1 MKSTGGRGPVVWTAW
16 ALPVA
21 AAAGA
26 ALTVRSDWW
35 TVPTAAAA
43 FLAGRRPGG
52 TRAGALALC
61 GAVAAGVL
69 AVLLMPSL
77 LVHATVFVGAL
88 VAGAML
94 PWFAGRF
101 WWQYRELVRAGWE
114 RAAHLERE
122 QRLVAEQAR
131 LRERARIAQDMHDLL
146 GHELSL
152 IALSAGALQLSPDLT
167 DEQRAAARDIRSR
180 AGAAVE
186 RLGEVVGLLR
196 EEDAAPE
203 PTPGGGGAP
212 DAGLAELVASAAA
225 SGLAVEL
232 AVEGA
237 APTGAGLPPAVGRAV
252 HRVVR
257 EALTNAARHAPGAPV
272 TVRLVHGGEGT
283 EVRVVNGPP
292 ARGRPGAAPSGGGRG
307 LVGLDERVRLAGGT
321 FRHGPYDEGFAVT
334 ATLPH
339 GRPGPDGPRGRDE
352 PPGVQDEPPGVPD
365 EPPGVPDQRN
375 PREPYEPSS
384 PRQPRAGRRPPLPRT
399 LRTSPA
405 TPLGPRTPLAP
416 HDRPGPPKPH
426 HPHSAAASRTPH
438 VGWDRPDAHPAGAPT
453 APRGRD
459 PLPQEHR
466 RASVRARRALVALAV
481 VPVVTGVVL
490 TGALVGWE
498 TATASR
504 AVLEPAAYER
514 LRIGQDR
521 SEVARVL
528 PERQLVSRPAAPE
541 PEGEGIACEYY
552 AVTAD
557 RFGDR
562 SGDAYRLCFRD
573 GALWSR
579 DVVGP

>member
-1 MKSTGGRGPVVWTAW
+1 MESTGGRGPVVWTAW

-237 APTGAGLPPAVGRAV
+237 APAGAGLPPAVGRAV

-321 FRHGPYDEGFAVT
+321 FRHGPYDGGFAVT

-339 GRPGPDGPRGRDE
+339 GRPGPDGPRV
-352 PPGVQDEPPGVPD
+352 PDEPPGVPD
-365 EPPGVPDQRN
+365 EPPGVPDDPPGVPDQRN

-384 PRQPRAGRRPPLPRT
+384 PRQPRAGRRPRLPRT
-399 LRTSPA
+399 LRTFPA

-426 HPHSAAASRTPH
+426 HPHSAPASRAPH

>member
-1 MKSTGGRGPVVWTAW
+1 MESTGGRGPVVWTAW

-21 AAAGA
+21 AATGA

-52 TRAGALALC
+52 TRAGALALS
-61 GAVAAGVL
+61 GAVAAGTL
-69 AVLLMPSL
+69 AVLLVPSL

-167 DEQRAAARDIRSR
+167 GEQRAAARDIRSR

-212 DAGLAELVASAAA
+212 DAGLTELVASAAA

-237 APTGAGLPPAVGRAV
+237 APAGAGLPPAVGRAV

-272 TVRLVHGGEGT
+272 TVRLVHGEGGT

-292 ARGRPGAAPSGGGRG
+292 ARDRPGAAPSGGGRG

-321 FRHGPYDEGFAVT
+321 FRHGPHDGGFAVT

-339 GRPGPDGPRGRDE
+339 GRPGADDPRGRDE
-352 PPGVQDEPPGVPD
+352 PPGAQDHCRTGEPHEPG
-365 EPPGVPDQRN
+365 
-375 PREPYEPSS
+375 S
-384 PRQPRAGRRPPLPRT
+384 PRHPHAGRRPRPT
-399 LRTSPA
+399 KTSGTSPA
-405 TPLGPRTPLAP
+405 TPLGTHTPPTPHDPLQPPMSHHQHSPPGPRPPQARRPQGNQWAQQAP
-416 HDRPGPPKPH
+416 HPVPTG
-426 HPHSAAASRTPH
+426 A
-438 VGWDRPDAHPAGAPT
+438 APT
-453 APRGRD
+453 APRARD

-466 RASVRARRALVALAV
+466 RARSRARRALVALAV
-481 VPVVTGVVL
+481 VPVVTGAVL

-528 PERQLVSRPAAPE
+528 PERQLVSHPAVPE

>member
-1 MKSTGGRGPVVWTAW
+1 MESTGGRGPVVWTAW

-21 AAAGA
+21 AATGA

-52 TRAGALALC
+52 TRAGALALS

-167 DEQRAAARDIRSR
+167 GEQRAAARDIRSR

-237 APTGAGLPPAVGRAV
+237 APAGAGLPPAVGRAV

-272 TVRLVHGGEGT
+272 TVRLVHGEGGT

-292 ARGRPGAAPSGGGRG
+292 ARDRPGAAPSGGGRG

-321 FRHGPYDEGFAVT
+321 LRHGPHDGGFAVT

-339 GRPGPDGPRGRDE
+339 DRLGADGRPGPDGPRVRDE
-352 PPGVQDEPPGVPD
+352 PPGVR
-365 EPPGVPDQRN
+365 DQRST
-375 PREPYEPSS
+375 REPYEPSS
-384 PRQPRAGRRPPLPRT
+384 ARQPRAGRRPRLPRT

-405 TPLGPRTPLAP
+405 TPLGPRTPLTP

-426 HPHSAAASRTPH
+426 HPHSAPASRTPDASR
-438 VGWDRPDAHPAGAPT
+438 DRSDAHPAGAAPT
-453 APRGRD
+453 APRGRV

-466 RASVRARRALVALAV
+466 RASVRTRRALVALAV

-504 AVLEPAAYER
+504 AVLEPSAYER

-528 PERQLVSRPAAPE
+528 PERQLVSHPAVPE